1 MTLFRALSS
10 RVVCAAGGFLLLLAS
25 TNALAQPASAFGK
38 LRSDDPNYIVY
49 ASSGDDDT
57 LAEDAHVEFLLS
69 LRYPLVEA
77 WFARRHRRLDSHYT
91 RYLPNR
97 LLLVYNGL
105 YDFYVFE
112 GDRYESAPIVSRRQ
126 NPGLALEWDLRRN
139 AMADNYRTLR
149 LGWFHESNGQSLDD
163 EDGDGAALFAREVAE
178 SDEEF
183 ALSQV
188 SRGWDYLSLRFANGP
203 ANVTGGEVDPYRE
216 GWWKLQAELRIYC
229 DCQGFGF
236 ISGREDDIF
245 WKPVSEQPR
254 IHDFDG
260 LRVGY
265 ERAFSGERLGTDN
278 YFVGRLQLQSGTGDW
293 RALGTVSSRLSLGF
307 ALGDTRL
314 LAFYH
319 NGYGK
324 DLSTYHIRTNYV
336 GLGLELR

>member
-1 MTLFRALSS
+1 MTLFRGFSRRAIQALLGAALVLSS
-10 RVVCAAGGFLLLLAS
+10 TA
-25 TNALAQPASAFGK
+25 ALAQVASNFAK
-38 LRSDDPNYIVY
+38 LRSDDANYIVY
-49 ASSGDDDT
+49 ATSQDDDT

-77 WFARRHRRLDSHYT
+77 WFERRHARIDSPAS
-91 RYLPNR
+91 RYIPNR

-126 NPGLALEWDLRRN
+126 NPGLALEWDLKRN
-139 AMADNYRTLR
+139 ARADNYRTLR

-163 EDGDGAALFAREVAE
+163 EDGNGAMLFANEVAE
-178 SDEEF
+178 AGEEF

-188 SRGWDYLSLRFANGP
+188 SRGWDYLSLRFANGSASIP
-203 ANVTGGEVDPYRE
+203 DSELDPYRS
-216 GWWKLQAELRIYC
+216 GWWKLQAEMRLYC

-245 WKPVSEQPR
+245 WEAVSEQPR
-254 IHDFDG
+254 IQDFDG
-260 LRVGY
+260 LRLAM
-265 ERAFSGERLGTDN
+265 ERSFSAERLGSDN
-278 YFVGRLQLQSGTGDW
+278 YFITRLQLQAGTSEW
-293 RALGTVSSRLSLGF
+293 SALATVSGRLSLGF
-307 ALGDTRL
+307 ALGQTRL
-314 LAFYH
+314 VAFYH

-324 DLSTYHIRTNYV
+324 DLSTYHIRTNYL